1 MRLGGELAFLLTDIE
16 YESKRE
22 LLDKLRL
29 MRDNLQNYPK
39 DERIKIK
46 PILAVSIQQ
55 AFYTSEWELLRFKKL
70 SNKSRGEDGRTKKD
84 DKSLNQGTV

>member
-22 LLDKLRL
+22 LLDKLRI

-70 SNKSRGEDGRTKKD
+70 SNKSRGEYGRTKKD
-84 DKSLNQGTV
+84 DNGPNQGTI